1 MVALAQMGGP
11 STGPSNIRNPDPDRA
26 DAVVINTRNIPKPKP
41 STTNANARTQD
52 LVYSNPGGDLT
63 YGGGAMS
70 SVRAQTAMGGVSN
83 VNINKNKVWY
93 SNAAGRP

>member
-1 MVALAQMGGP
+1 MAQLKP
-11 STGPSNIRNPDPDRA
+11 TTGPVNLRDPDADRA

-41 STTNANARTQD
+41 STSNANARTQD

-63 YGGGAMS
+63 YGGGSMS

-93 SNAAGRP
+93 SNVAGRP